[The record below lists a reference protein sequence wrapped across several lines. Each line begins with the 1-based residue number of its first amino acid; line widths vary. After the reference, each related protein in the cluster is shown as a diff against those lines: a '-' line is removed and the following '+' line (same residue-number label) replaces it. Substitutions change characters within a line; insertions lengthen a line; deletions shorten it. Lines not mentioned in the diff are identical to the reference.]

1 MTQPFERLFRSQI
14 WRKLRLFLR
23 RPAGVPGV
31 AKVSDGP
38 HVPLETTTAAATNSP
53 AERTNDR
60 SRTHDATPALRKRLV
75 ERNQKLK
82 RARRRIAQQE
92 QTLAELRSELALL
105 SSAPRRGDVPV
116 FFVLGVGKSGT
127 SWLMRMLD
135 SHPEILCK
143 GEGQFF
149 GADWRHED
157 RKQHPNKLVSSLY
170 NALLS
175 AEYVRLWIERS
186 VWTRDGDADEHLVKL
201 THAAIQH
208 FLSEQLSR
216 SGRKTV
222 GDKLLLMPKAVEE
235 VRLIYPEAKI
245 IHIIRD
251 GRDQALSMIHHLW
264 NRAADKGGFRR
275 LTAEEIRKRDSFREN
290 PEEFLRSGESIF
302 SEKMLRRAAEGWASR
317 VATTVEVGPSLF
329 GDNYKEVFYEDLLE
343 RPHQE
348 MTELARFLGVETR
361 ENFIE
366 QAVNSASFET
376 LSEGRKRGEEDATS
390 FFRKGVAGDWR
401 NVFTV
406 RDRELYKEVAGDL
419 LVRLGYEKDH
429 DW

>member
-1 MTQPFERLFRSQI
+1 
-14 WRKLRLFLR
+14 
-23 RPAGVPGV
+23 
-31 AKVSDGP
+31 
-38 HVPLETTTAAATNSP
+38 
-53 AERTNDR
+53 
-60 SRTHDATPALRKRLV
+60 
-75 ERNQKLK
+75 
-82 RARRRIAQQE
+82 
-92 QTLAELRSELALL
+92 
-105 SSAPRRGDVPV
+105 
-116 FFVLGVGKSGT
+116 
-127 SWLMRMLD
+127 
-135 SHPEILCK
+135 
-143 GEGQFF
+143 
-149 GADWRHED
+149 
-157 RKQHPNKLVSSLY
+157 
-170 NALLS
+170 
-175 AEYVRLWIERS
+175 VRLWIERS

-216 SGRKTV
+216 SGKKTV

-264 NRAADKGGFRR
+264 NRAVDKGGFRH

-302 SEKMLRRAAEGWASR
+302 AEKTLRRAAEGWASR
-317 VATTVEVGPSLF
+317 VATTIEAGPSLF
-329 GDNYKEVFYEDLLE
+329 GDNYKEVRYEDLLE

-361 ENFIE
+361 EDFIE

-376 LSEGRKRGEEDATS
+376 LSKGRERGEEDATS